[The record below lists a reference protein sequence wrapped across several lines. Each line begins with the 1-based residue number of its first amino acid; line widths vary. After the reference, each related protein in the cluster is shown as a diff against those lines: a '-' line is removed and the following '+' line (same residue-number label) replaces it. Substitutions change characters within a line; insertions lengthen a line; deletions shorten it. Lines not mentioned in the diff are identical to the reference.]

1 MGNLNSMFVLMLA
14 YLYTDFLYMYYYE
27 GILGMKYSLK
37 FTALVTFFM
46 WMFDCSL
53 KLFPQYL
60 WGLDQTG
67 IVNMIMLSTSVLYAV
82 LLYNGSIIKR
92 MLSTVIYMVVQV
104 AMDLLGMQLATIV
117 VGERELFDTVYVIAS
132 TFCSGI
138 TITLGTVAAIWI
150 WKKIEERHWKIDSYQ
165 WFSLLLPISQYAILQ
180 HIAIQYM
187 GKLNSVSM
195 VVLVGILLGLIGD
208 ILMFRLFE
216 RSNKRKLAE
225 VELQQIQYQYEKEQ
239 IRYTALLERQEEI
252 SKMRHD
258 FQNYVLAMKAMK

>member
-1 MGNLNSMFVLMLA
+1 
-14 YLYTDFLYMYYYE
+14 
-27 GILGMKYSLK
+27 MKYSPK
-37 FTALVTFFM
+37 VTFAATFCM
-46 WMFDCSL
+46 WVSDCSL

-150 WKKIEERHWKIDSYQ
+150 WKNLKKDS
-165 WFSLLLPISQYAILQ
+165 
-180 HIAIQYM
+180 
-187 GKLNSVSM
+187 GKLKDISGSPYFCHLVSLPYCSM
-195 VVLVGILLGLIGD
+195 
-208 ILMFRLFE
+208 
-216 RSNKRKLAE
+216 
-225 VELQQIQYQYEKEQ
+225 
-239 IRYTALLERQEEI
+239 
-252 SKMRHD
+252 
-258 FQNYVLAMKAMK
+258 